1 MTFEAFI
8 RRKVRRQVGKR
19 PLLSKHQGW
28 QPVARARLIKPG
40 FFSNEALSDLHPF
53 ARLLFIGLW
62 QLADRK
68 GRLADRPKVIKGALF
83 PFDNVPVDKYLGE
96 LAERAFILRYEVDE
110 ERYIQVV
117 KFETHQHVHKN
128 ETDSVIPPPNGWDD
142 SDTLVR
148 NAPSIGETAPVISQ
162 TAPAEASSTPT
173 PTPKAEARTEA
184 SSNRERL
191 RAVLSFGDGEWR
203 ELIAKHPGV
212 NVHARY
218 WDFLD
223 WIGEREEER
232 MPDSPLNAFY
242 GFLKNKNG
250 PSNIPRGIREEREA
264 YGAVSR

>member
-8 RRKVRRQVGKR
+8 RRKVRRQRNKR
-19 PLLSKHQGW
+19 ALLSKHQGW

-162 TAPAEASSTPT
+162 SAPAEASST

-184 SSNRERL
+184 SSTPDTKWED
-191 RAVLSFGDGEWR
+191 VLKLSDVEWR
-203 ELIAKHPGV
+203 QVQVENPGV
-212 NVHARY
+212 NVIALWR
-218 WDFLD
+218 D
-223 WIGEREEER
+223 WVSWIRESEGAKRPEK
-232 MPDSPLNAFY
+232 SNLLAFQ
-242 GFLKNKNG
+242 GFLRTKAKQV
-250 PSNIPRGIREEREA
+250 SSAAAAREVMA
-264 YGAVSR
+264 